1 MRTAQLS
8 EITTPHG
15 ATLAL
20 RDWPLEEGV
29 PPRALVLIVHGLGEH
44 SGRYEQVAQQLNDW
58 GFAVRAFDLGGHGRS
73 SGAPGSMAD
82 DHRLLDDLATV
93 IDRSRGQGAPGIPL
107 VLLGHSLGGLI
118 AARFVS
124 LKLRAVDALVL
135 SSPALDAGLN
145 PFQKFLIATL
155 PAIAPNLR
163 VGNGLNASYLSH
175 DPAVVAA
182 YRADP
187 LVHDR
192 ICARLAR
199 FISQAGLQTRA
210 RAAQWTVPTLLIYAG
225 QDRLVNP
232 AGSREFAAKA
242 PGTVVSS
249 HCFEDLYHEIF
260 NEAQSAPVFAV
271 LGQWLDAHVTSP
283 PGRLGHATLSQ

>member
-1 MRTAQLS
+1 MNTAQLS
-8 EITTPHG
+8 GITTPHG

-20 RDWPLEEGV
+20 RDWPLAQGV
-29 PPRALVLIVHGLGEH
+29 VPRALVLIVHGLGEH
-44 SGRYEQVAQQLNDW
+44 SGRYEHVAQRLNGW
-58 GFAVRAFDLGGHGRS
+58 GFAVRAFDLCGHGGS
-73 SGAPGSMAD
+73 SGAPGSMPD
-82 DHRLLDDLATV
+82 DNRLLDDLATV
-93 IDRSRGQGAPGIPL
+93 IDRSRAGLAPGTRL

-124 LKLRAVDALVL
+124 LHLRAVDALVL

-145 PFQKFLIATL
+145 AFQKFLVATL
-155 PAIAPNLR
+155 PTIAPNLR
-163 VGNGLNASYLSH
+163 VGNGLDATYLSH

-199 FISQAGLQTRA
+199 FIGEAGLQTRA
-210 RAAQWTVPTLLIYAG
+210 LAAQWTVPTLLMYAG
-225 QDRLVNP
+225 QDRLVSP
-232 AGSREFAAKA
+232 AGSRDFAAKA
-242 PGTVVSS
+242 PGTVVTS

-260 NEAQSAPVFAV
+260 NEADSAPVFA
-271 LGQWLDAHVTSP
+271 LLQQWLDQQLA
-283 PGRLGHATLSQ
+283 A

>member
-1 MRTAQLS
+1 MSTAQLS

-20 RDWPLEEGV
+20 RDWPLAEGV
-29 PPRALVLIVHGLGEH
+29 RPRALVLIVHGLGEH
-44 SGRYEQVAQQLNDW
+44 SARYEHIAQRLTGWD
-58 GFAVRAFDLGGHGRS
+58 FAVRAFDLGGHGRS

-82 DHRLLDDLATV
+82 DNRLLDDLATV
-93 IDRSRGQGAPGIPL
+93 IDRSRADMAPETPL

-124 LKLRAVDALVL
+124 LHLRAVDALVL

-145 PFQKFLIATL
+145 AFQKFLIATL

-163 VGNGLNASYLSH
+163 VGNGLDATYLSH

-199 FISQAGLQTRA
+199 FIAEAGVQTRA
-210 RAAQWTVPTLLIYAG
+210 LAAQWTVPTLLMYAG

-232 AGSREFAAKA
+232 AGSRDFAAKA
-242 PGTVVSS
+242 PAAVVTS
-249 HCFEDLYHEIF
+249 HCFDDLYHEIF
-260 NEAQSAPVFAV
+260 NEAASTPVFA
-271 LGQWLDAHVTSP
+271 LLQQWLDEHV
-283 PGRLGHATLSQ
+283 AA